1 MPKYMMALDSGTTS
15 NRCILFDR
23 AGRIVSVAQRE
34 FTQYFPQPG
43 WVEHD
48 ANEIWATLLGV
59 AVEAMQ
65 MAGAA
70 AADIAAIG
78 ITNQRETTIVWDK
91 ATGEPVHHAIVWQC
105 RRTSEYCDELRA
117 RGLTARFREKTGL
130 VLDAYFSATKLHWL
144 LENVPGVRE
153 RAAKGELLFGTVET
167 WLIWKLTGGRAHV
180 TDYSNASRTMLFNIN
195 TLDWDEE
202 ILAELNIPRSMLPK
216 PLSSSGLFGTTDP
229 SLLGGE
235 IPITGAAGDQQAAL
249 FGQTCFQPGEAKNT
263 YGTGCFLL
271 MNTGEKPVF
280 SQNGLVTTIAWGLGE
295 KVTYALEGSIFVAGA
310 AIQWLRDEMK
320 LIANAA
326 ESEAVAQEV
335 ADTNGCYVVPAFT
348 GLGAPY
354 WDQYARGAIVGLTRG
369 CNRAHIVR
377 ATLDSLTYQ
386 TYDVLNAMRADSGI
400 ALASLKVD
408 GGASANNYLMQTQA
422 DVIGAPVLRPTC
434 VESTA
439 MGAAYLAGLAVG
451 FWRDQ
456 AEIRKIWAVDRTFE
470 PQLDAKS
477 RDARLHGWH
486 RAVQRAFD
494 WAKEE

>member
-202 ILAELNIPRSMLPK
+202 ILAELNIPHSMLPK

-335 ADTNGCYVVPAFT
+335 TDTNGCYVVPAFT

-470 PQLDAKS
+470 PQLDARS